1 MEKEIELSNGTVVKM
16 RKPKVKDLRL
26 VSSIKDPIDQE
37 LAMVGN
43 LSGLTAEELDELDLE
58 DYKKLQK
65 ELGVSD

>member
-65 ELGVSD
+65 ELGGSD